1 MSPLRVLHVDD
12 EPDIREVVELSL
24 SLDPEF
30 ETRGCSSGREALA
43 AAQDWSPDVI
53 LLDVMMPHMDGPT
66 TLARLREDAHTAMI
80 PVVFMTARARASELD
95 HFRSLGAL
103 GVIPKPFDPMSLA
116 GSVRS
121 LLEPDARLAELRK
134 AFVRRVADNADALAM
149 CRAALQQDLDPA
161 REMLG
166 EVRELAHSLA
176 GAAGIYGHPKIS
188 GLAAALE
195 EKSFS
200 ALEGRGSTD
209 DIVGAIDRLLA
220 CIETQGLTRE
230 AASTR
235 PH

>member
-30 ETRGCSSGREALA
+30 ETRGCSSGKEALA
-43 AAQDWSPDVI
+43 AAQNWAPDVI

-66 TLARLREDAHTAMI
+66 TLARLREDAHTANI

-95 HFRSLGAL
+95 HFRSLGAV
-103 GVIPKPFDPMSLA
+103 GVIPKPFDPMGLA

-121 LLEPDARLAELRK
+121 LLQPDAKLSALRK

-149 CRAALQQDLDPA
+149 CRAALRDDPTPMM
-161 REMLG
+161 EMLG
-166 EVRELAHSLA
+166 DVRDLAHTLA
-176 GAAGIYGHPKIS
+176 GAAGLYGYPRI
-188 GLAAALE
+188 GDLAAALE
-195 EKSFS
+195 EASF
-200 ALEGRGSTD
+200 ATLGGQGS
-209 DIVGAIDRLLA
+209 VGEVVSAIDRLLV
-220 CIETQGLTRE
+220 CIEAQGITRE
-230 AASTR
+230 AAAAR